1 MLLVNL
7 GLKTLRDYAVMQLE
21 NCLGA
26 LSQVLMISFS
36 LFFFFLPSSE
46 SIYVLF

>member
-36 LFFFFLPSSE
+36 LFFFFFAF
-46 SIYVLF
+46 I